1 MLRRFEIYPVDPAA
15 SPEAKEAMRV
25 KLRDCGKFIPELL
38 HSAIGDASSDRRPY
52 FVWEHA
58 YESPASYR
66 RYMAHPYH
74 AAVLDR
80 FLLSDS
86 PERIILDDDTGLG
99 LVGYD
104 CEGGEYLLPDG
115 AARRLVALNLEE
127 GGEDQFA
134 RIAEAEAA
142 RAGMLVS
149 VFKPNTFGN
158 RWFDGETHMGFESP
172 ISHLWEQGFAK
183 LDAARAYAPQWR
195 EKAGDMVENAIEL
208 LYEVEAGWGYPES
221 TTPSSPRP

>member
-1 MLRRFEIYPVDPAA
+1 MLRRFEIYPVDPDA
-15 SPEAKEAMRV
+15 SPEAKAAMRV

-38 HSAIGDASSDRRPY
+38 HSAIGHAESETSALD

-66 RYMAHPYH
+66 RYMAHPFH

-86 PERIILDDDTGLG
+86 PERIILDDTSGLG
-99 LVGYD
+99 LAGYE

-115 AARRLVALNLEE
+115 AARRLVALLLKE
-127 GGEDQFA
+127 GTEAEFA
-134 RIAEAEAA
+134 RIAEEEAA

-149 VFKPNTFGN
+149 VFKPNSFAT
-158 RWFDGETHMGFESP
+158 RWFDGETHMGFDSP
-172 ISHLWEQGFAK
+172 ISHLWEQGFAT
-183 LDAARAYAPQWR
+183 LEDARAYAPQWR
-195 EKAGDMVENAIEL
+195 EKAGGMVENAIEL
-208 LYEVEAGWGYPES
+208 LYEVEAGWGHPNVGG
-221 TTPSSPRP
+221 R